1 MSAPPQLFMSTPL
14 NDLPQQPSDPELT
27 QRILQNLNSPNEFH
41 PQQPQEF
48 HEAPRILTE
57 PPVSLSTGQYRM
69 DVAPTQANVIG
80 GARPT
85 MEDFRSMMNP
95 TPPGM
100 TQFQPHRAP
109 GVDEVYIPRGSE
121 GGGGGGGGGS
131 KSSDLKNTIALALRG
146 PTVVAIIVFIL
157 NLPVIT
163 GMLSRYAAWMYLNNG
178 EISVGGL
185 LVKALLGAAMYGLY
199 QTGVSLLEPHQA

>member
-1 MSAPPQLFMSTPL
+1 
-14 NDLPQQPSDPELT
+14 
-27 QRILQNLNSPNEFH
+27 
-41 PQQPQEF
+41 
-48 HEAPRILTE
+48 
-57 PPVSLSTGQYRM
+57 M
-69 DVAPTQANVIG
+69 DVGPTQANVIG

-109 GVDEVYIPRGSE
+109 GVDELYVP
-121 GGGGGGGGGS
+121 S
-131 KSSDLKNTIALALRG
+131 KSQQPPQDLKSTLALALRG

-157 NLPVIT
+157 NLPVVT

-199 QTGVSLLEPHQA
+199 QTGVSLLEPIHKEPTLSF

>member
-1 MSAPPQLFMSTPL
+1 MSTPL

-27 QRILQNLNSPNEFH
+27 QRILQNLNSPNDFQQPSY
-41 PQQPQEF
+41 PQQQQQQPSYQEF
-48 HEAPRILTE
+48 RESPRILTE

-69 DVAPTQANVIG
+69 DVGPTQANVIG

-109 GVDEVYIPRGSE
+109 GVDELYVP
-121 GGGGGGGGGS
+121 S
-131 KSSDLKNTIALALRG
+131 KSQQPPQDLKSTLALALRG

-157 NLPVIT
+157 NLPVVT

-199 QTGVSLLEPHQA
+199 QTGVSLLEPIHKEPTLSF